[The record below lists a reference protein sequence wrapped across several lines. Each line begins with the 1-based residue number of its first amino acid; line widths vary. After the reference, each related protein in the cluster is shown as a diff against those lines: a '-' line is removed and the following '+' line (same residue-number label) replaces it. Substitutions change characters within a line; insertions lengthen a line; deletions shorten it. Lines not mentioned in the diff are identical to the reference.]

1 MVLFDTEIILLVE
14 YLNMRKRIKV
24 FDTDDLKE
32 LIETAFSASP
42 VKLPQEYL
50 VQCFDSEIQDYLD
63 LDDEKV
69 LEVNN
74 KIKILPV
81 YDVSLNESLSRSFNE
96 PCAAQPDMNKEN
108 DESSS
113 KNEKLVKEPDENVEK
128 LSTFS
133 CGSSS
138 NTKPWPHP
146 FIIKDKMVRPSTLKL
161 LQQKVKLT
169 TADVTSLF
177 SSILDEVIEYTYY
190 PTPWQYMELTMA
202 ILVKWPHLMN
212 AYPTELDAKWA
223 WKKKL
228 REFFRNT
235 RKRKCGQL
243 PEIILMKSKFS
254 KQPKKDAAHEIKG
267 AVRSSNVWG
276 VKNHLPAC
284 DPGEDDEPWRCIDE
298 PRTLVKQ
305 YNVHHYNRKMSVLQ
319 VAMNKTFSW
328 RRKLIIEDGCSV
340 AELFDKFPLLKEPR
354 QQIFEPHILI
364 FYHIL

>member
-1 MVLFDTEIILLVE
+1 MTYYNTAHRPTAPSKFDFKKINILTVGVGISNEYVVLWKCIKMVLFDTEIILLVE
-14 YLNMRKRIKV
+14 YLNMRKRIEV

-42 VKLPQEYL
+42 VKLSQEYL
-50 VQCFDSEIQDYLD
+50 VQYFDSEIQDYLD

-69 LEVNN
+69 LEVNK

-81 YDVSLNESLSRSFNE
+81 DDVSLNESLSRSFNE

-161 LQQKVKLT
+161 LQHKVKLT

-177 SSILDEVIEYTYY
+177 SSILDEVIEYTI
-190 PTPWQYMELTMA
+190 Q
-202 ILVKWPHLMN
+202 HHG
-212 AYPTELDAKWA
+212 
-223 WKKKL
+223 
-228 REFFRNT
+228 NT
-235 RKRKCGQL
+235 W
-243 PEIILMKSKFS
+243 
-254 KQPKKDAAHEIKG
+254 
-267 AVRSSNVWG
+267 N
-276 VKNHLPAC
+276 
-284 DPGEDDEPWRCIDE
+284 
-298 PRTLVKQ
+298 
-305 YNVHHYNRKMSVLQ
+305 
-319 VAMNKTFSW
+319 
-328 RRKLIIEDGCSV
+328 
-340 AELFDKFPLLKEPR
+340 
-354 QQIFEPHILI
+354 
-364 FYHIL
+364 